1 MIGAYR
7 PDLVYSPAI
16 IHMTIPGKP
25 KLFVTRKLTQDVEDR
40 IAGTYEPVFND
51 DDHIMSPA
59 ELAEKAQ
66 GCDGALVTTT
76 ERIDAGFIEAL
87 PDSLKIVATFSVGYD
102 HIDIAAAKAR
112 GIAVTNTPDVLTDAT
127 ADTAWLLMLGAARGA
142 VWGERMVR
150 EATWTSWSPTHPL
163 GHDVT
168 GRKLAILGMGR
179 IGQAVAKRA
188 RGFDMEIHY
197 HKRSRLP
204 ADLEQGAIYHDTL
217 AGVLANGEF
226 LSINCASTP
235 QTRGLINA
243 ETIAVLPDGAV
254 LVNTAR
260 GDIVDDDALIA
271 AIECGKLAAAGLD
284 VFAGE
289 PAIDERY
296 RTLKNTFLLPH
307 IGSATLGTRSAMGMR
322 AVDNLDA
329 FFAGKTPGD
338 LVTAG

>member
-1 MIGAYR
+1 
-7 PDLVYSPAI
+7 
-16 IHMTIPGKP
+16 MTMPGKP

-40 IAGTYEPVFND
+40 IASAYEPVFNE
-51 DDHIMSPA
+51 DDHIMSPE
-59 ELAEKAQ
+59 ELVQNAQ
-66 GCDGALVTTT
+66 GCDGMLVTAT
-76 ERIDAGFIEAL
+76 ERNDASLIAAL
-87 PDSLKIVATFSVGYD
+87 PASVRIIATYSVGYD
-102 HIDIAAAKAR
+102 HVDIAAAESR

-127 ADTAWLLMLGAARGA
+127 ADIALLLMLGAARGA
-142 VWGERMVR
+142 DWGERMVR
-150 EATWTSWSPTHPL
+150 EGTWTSWAPTYPL

-168 GRKLAILGMGR
+168 GRKLGILGMGR

-188 RGFDMEIHY
+188 RGFDMQIHY

-204 ADLEQGAIYHDTL
+204 EDLEQGAVFHDTL
-217 AGVLANGEF
+217 EGMLGQSEF
-226 LSINCASTP
+226 LSINCASTAE
-235 QTRGLINA
+235 TRGLINA
-243 ETIAVLPDGAV
+243 DTIGMMPDGAV

-271 AIECGKLAAAGLD
+271 AIESGKLAAAGLD
-284 VFAGE
+284 VFTGE

>member
-1 MIGAYR
+1 M
-7 PDLVYSPAI
+7 
-16 IHMTIPGKP
+16 PGKP
-25 KLFVTRKLTQDVEDR
+25 KLFVTRKLTSDVEDR
-40 IAGTYEPVFND
+40 IASAYEPVFND
-51 DDHIMSPA
+51 DDHIMGAPELVKKA
-59 ELAEKAQ
+59 E
-66 GCDGALVTTT
+66 GCDGMLVTAT
-76 ERIDAGFIEAL
+76 ERHDSSLIEAL
-87 PDSLKIVATFSVGYD
+87 PASVRIIATFSVGYD
-102 HIDIAAAKAR
+102 HIDVAAAEAR

-127 ADTAWLLMLGAARGA
+127 ADIALLLMLGAARGA
-142 VWGERMVR
+142 DWGERMVR
-150 EATWTSWSPTHPL
+150 EATWDSWAPTHPL

-168 GRKLAILGMGR
+168 GRKLGILGMGR

-188 RGFDMEIHY
+188 RGFDMQIHY

-204 ADLEQGAIYHDTL
+204 ADAEQGAVYHDTL
-217 AGVLANGEF
+217 EGMLANAEF

-235 QTRGLINA
+235 ETRRLINA
-243 ETIAVLPDGAV
+243 ETIAQLPDGAV

-271 AIECGKLAAAGLD
+271 AIESGKLAAAGLD

-322 AVDNLDA
+322 AVENLDA